1 MRNNIYL
8 LAALGAALFATGCTG
23 GGDSDT
29 VTPSVTSITIESQS
43 GTARALDGT
52 WISCSNQGG
61 VDIREELVV
70 SGTSFEMHKYTGTA
84 AATAATAT
92 TLPACAGGTLD
103 SAGEV
108 VATIGTTS
116 TVAFL
121 DWLDPATGTSSFAPA
136 PAGLTPTS
144 LTVVPVTGTWGGAPL
159 VFAASYWINDT
170 NTVYAMYQGKNG
182 GVCPQTAAGE
192 DQCLSTA
199 NQYYK

>member
-1 MRNNIYL
+1 MQNNKSI
-8 LAALGAALFATGCTG
+8 AVLGAVLFATGCGG
-23 GGDSDT
+23 GGDSAPAAP
-29 VTPSVTSITIESQS
+29 VVTSITIASQS

-70 SGTSFEMHKYTGTA
+70 SGTSFAMHKYTGTA

-92 TLPACAGGTLD
+92 TLPTCAGGTLD
-103 SAGEV
+103 PAGEV

-116 TVAFL
+116 TVAFAG
-121 DWLDPATGTSSFAPA
+121 WLDPAVGTGSFATA

-159 VFAASYWINDT
+159 VFSASFWINDT
-170 NTVYAMYQGKNG
+170 NTVYAMHQGKNG
-182 GVCPQTAAGE
+182 GVCPQTAAGL

-199 NQYYK
+199 NVYYK